1 MEPGENQLGECGSTL
16 PWFAAYTR
24 YRHENGV
31 AETLASKG
39 FETFLPL
46 YTVTHRWKDRFKHL
60 TLPLFPCYVF
70 VRGSLVRRLEIL
82 TTPGLHWLVGCGGRP
97 SEVPRTEVEALRRT
111 IGEGVKVEPYP
122 FLKYGDWVRVKSGP
136 LAGIEGILV
145 RKKNRSRLVLSI
157 EMLRQSAMVEVD
169 GFVVERVGGGRTA
182 LAVCPASNG
191 YLGEERRSLE
201 C

>member
-1 MEPGENQLGECGSTL
+1 MIPGQNQLGKSVPEL

-24 YRHENGV
+24 YQHEKGV
-31 AETLASKG
+31 AEILANKG

-46 YTVTHRWKDRFKHL
+46 YCVTHRWKDRLKPL
-60 TLPLFPCYVF
+60 SLPLFPCYVF
-70 VRGSLVRRLEIL
+70 LQGPLTRRAEIL

-97 SEVPRTEVEALRRT
+97 SEIPRTEVEALRQA

-145 RKKNRSRLVLSI
+145 RKKNHSRLVLSI
-157 EMLRQSAMVEVD
+157 ELLQKSAMVEVD
-169 GFVVERVGGGRTA
+169 GFAVERVGGERTA
-182 LAVCPASNG
+182 LSVRFIPKQFLAEA
-191 YLGEERRSLE
+191 
-201 C
+201 